1 MIKKSEKELVGVM
14 AFQKTG
20 EKNLDE
26 SQKYKHLW
34 LECENCY
41 GLN

>member
-20 EKNLDE
+20 EKNLIKKK
-26 SQKYKHLW
+26 SK
-34 LECENCY
+34 
-41 GLN
+41 